1 MSIIDKLSG
10 GIAQAAAGAFNK
22 RTERK
27 IQQDALKGKL
37 AEKRID
43 SETQIELSEKE
54 WELLSKKAEEST
66 WKDEYAVVSVISIL
80 NLIVL
85 GGIASAFGYPQILD
99 GIRVAI
105 VELNTALNGTE
116 LGGIM
121 KVTIYAAL
129 GIYGINRIFTR

>member
-1 MSIIDKLSG
+1 MGILDKLSG

-66 WKDEYAVVSVISIL
+66 WKDEFITVTVMSIFIII
-80 NLIVL
+80 IV
-85 GGIASAFGYPQILD
+85 GGILSAFGFPEVLE
-99 GIRVAI
+99 GIKIAI
-105 VELNTALNGTE
+105 EELNLALNGTT
-116 LGGIM
+116 LGHIM
-121 KVTIYAAL
+121 SVTVYAGLGVYAIKKVL
-129 GIYGINRIFTR
+129 